1 MFRRRIHRLSTTLA
15 LVASLLLSQWA
26 MANYVCPVEGQ
37 AEAAMQAMLERMAAG
52 EPCSGMDESQPAMCH
67 QHVLGSPQSLEASGF
82 PPLTLPAVIRL
93 VILPVLLTEPGGYL
107 VAPAQLVEPR
117 PPPAALFLST
127 LRLRV

>member
-1 MFRRRIHRLSTTLA
+1 MFRRRIHRLLTTLA

-37 AEAAMQAMLERMAAG
+37 AEAAMQSMFERMAAG
-52 EPCSGMDESQPAMCH
+52 EPCSGMDEFQPAMCH
-67 QHVLGSPQSLEASGF
+67 LHVLGSPQSLEASSF
-82 PPLTLPAVIRL
+82 PPLALPAVIQL

-107 VAPAQLVEPR
+107 VTPAQLVEPR